1 MKTTFKEIESLT
13 ITSDMASLILVES
26 LIDDICQ
33 SQGVDEDNYGNI
45 LIAVTEA
52 VNNAI
57 QHGNA
62 NDTTKSVRLDVL
74 FNEGEIQF
82 KILDEGLGFDYK
94 NLPDPTAPENIERE
108 NGRGIF
114 LMEALSDKIEF
125 NEKGNEVSLYFNLN

>member
-62 NDTTKSVRLDVL
+62 NDTTKNVRLDVL

-114 LMEALSDKIEF
+114 LMQALSDKIEF

>member
-33 SQGVDEDNYGNI
+33 SQGVDEDN
-45 LIAVTEA
+45 
-52 VNNAI
+52 
-57 QHGNA
+57 
-62 NDTTKSVRLDVL
+62 VRLDVL